1 MGNLKHIIILAFL
14 SLGFLSSQ
22 DCYGQLVITNQGGTA
37 QDIVDA
43 MVGFG
48 LDVSNATISCP
59 KEYIL

>member
-1 MGNLKHIIILAFL
+1 MMGNLKHIIILAFL

-48 LDVSNATISCP
+48 LDC
-59 KEYIL
+59 